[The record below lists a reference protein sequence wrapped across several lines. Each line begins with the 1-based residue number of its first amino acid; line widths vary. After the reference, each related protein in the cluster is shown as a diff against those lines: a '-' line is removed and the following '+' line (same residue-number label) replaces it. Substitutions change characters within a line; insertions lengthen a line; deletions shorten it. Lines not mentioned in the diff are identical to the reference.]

1 MLVFK
6 VWVICFPLAL
16 NYIIQT
22 FRILTQAGSQP
33 RISVNQLFAQLGPG
47 VHTGYWPSVRLRW
60 LDIGCLW
67 TEIKSRSVAMQKK
80 NKANI
85 QPSWPNKLGQYRIY
99 YNGIKYQKMIFDL
112 AGPSEKSWAGSIA
125 PLACLGSQSQ
135 PGIWFILP
143 THWASHIIKVGT
155 GNLLLGVTL
164 QWTSIL

>member
-1 MLVFK
+1 MLETCFIFFCQWKKVSIRVLVFK

-99 YNGIKYQKMIFDL
+99 YNGIKHQKMIL
-112 AGPSEKSWAGSIA
+112 WSCRTKREILSGQYSSS
-125 PLACLGSQSQ
+125 CL
-135 PGIWFILP
+135 L
-143 THWASHIIKVGT
+143 V
-155 GNLLLGVTL
+155 
-164 QWTSIL
+164 